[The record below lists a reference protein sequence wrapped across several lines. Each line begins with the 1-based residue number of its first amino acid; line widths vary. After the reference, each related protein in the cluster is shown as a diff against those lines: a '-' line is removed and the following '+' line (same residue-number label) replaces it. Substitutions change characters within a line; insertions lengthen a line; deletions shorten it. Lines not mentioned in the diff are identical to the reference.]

1 MSPCPQ
7 YDAGAMDIQT
17 DPGAADL
24 ADNPA
29 LDGDDPPADLAAAD
43 TPLLSR
49 IGDADAGERL
59 DKVLARLY
67 PQFSRSRLKAW
78 CEAGLVRLDGQ
89 IPAARAKARAGA
101 RVALTIPPDPE
112 AGAFAPEPIP
122 LRVVWSDA
130 HLAVI
135 DKPAGL
141 VVHPAA
147 GNWSGTLLNGLLAL
161 YPECA
166 GVPRAGIVH
175 RLDKDT
181 SGLLVVARSLIAQTD
196 LVRQLQARTVSR
208 QYLALA
214 WGELARDATVD
225 APIGRHPRDRLR
237 MAVVASGKPARTHFT
252 PVAVLRTPYGAVTV
266 LRCRLDTGRTHQIR
280 VHAQHLGLPLLG
292 DALYGRRG
300 APALDLRR
308 QALHAAVLRF
318 DHPVG
323 GRSLC
328 FASDLAPDIA
338 AQWVALGG
346 AAAQLDIQ
354 GWRGDAKHS

>member
-1 MSPCPQ
+1 
-7 YDAGAMDIQT
+7 MDIQT
-17 DPGAADL
+17 DSGTVAMP
-24 ADNPA
+24 DNPL
-29 LDGDDPPADLAAAD
+29 LDGDDPAGDEA
-43 TPLLSR
+43 PLCAR

-59 DKVLARLY
+59 DKVLARLF
-67 PQFSRSRLKAW
+67 PHFSRSRLKSW
-78 CEAGLVRLDGQ
+78 CDAGMVRLDGQ
-89 IPAARAKARAGA
+89 VPAVRSKARAGA
-101 RVALTIPPDPE
+101 LVTLSVPLDPE
-112 AGAFAPEPIP
+112 AGAFAAEPIP
-122 LRVVWSDA
+122 LHLVWCDDD
-130 HLAVI
+130 LAVI

-141 VVHPAA
+141 VVHPGA

-161 YPECA
+161 FPECA

-181 SGLLVVARSLIAQTD
+181 SGLLVIARTLVAQTN

-214 WGELARDATVD
+214 WGDLVRETTVD

-237 MAVVASGKPARTHFT
+237 MAVVPSGKPARTHFT
-252 PVAVLRTPYGAVTV
+252 QVGALRTAHGAVSV

-300 APALDLRR
+300 APTLALHR

-323 GRSLC
+323 GQSLC
-328 FASDLAPDIA
+328 FTSELAADII
-338 AQWVALGG
+338 AQWSALGG
-346 AAAQLDIQ
+346 DAAQLDIRD
-354 GWRGDAKHS
+354 WVLDAKSS